1 MYIGHARLCLCV
13 CPRPRYL
20 ASWFILTLSR
30 LISTVNG
37 HGQKE
42 EIHGDGETFLATH
55 GTLRDETRA
64 RLSKSR
70 PKFETVNKSQGHV
83 FVFVEFFVLKF
94 SATSSQSFL
103 LNILEKADFFSVA

>member
-42 EIHGDGETFLATH
+42 EIHRDGMGDAWHVTRRDK
-55 GTLRDETRA
+55 GT
-64 RLSKSR
+64 
-70 PKFETVNKSQGHV
+70 V
-83 FVFVEFFVLKF
+83 
-94 SATSSQSFL
+94 
-103 LNILEKADFFSVA
+103 I